1 MLKYLNK
8 CSYEINVYRQR
19 RIRNIPAP
27 IILRSG
33 DRVIPGRNMVP
44 YRLKVNQDGI
54 IVWRMSEWK
63 DIFEE
68 CVCLRRNRRSPRTWN
83 GLKVSRRICLITL
96 KSKSITESNLELVVR
111 KLHFA
116 SIRIRCS
123 FRSTTLMHERGFS
136 QTTDRFCDSL
146 QSHSM
151 DDFGSGIFV
160 ILTLPSLIVG
170 DGGTTNAEPIL
181 WDDEVHCTSRT
192 IQFVQFAVMVE
203 FVFCLFPS
211 FELN

>member
-116 SIRIRCS
+116 SIRVRC
-123 FRSTTLMHERGFS
+123 L
-136 QTTDRFCDSL
+136 
-146 QSHSM
+146 M

-170 DGGTTNAEPIL
+170 DGGTTNAEPINASRNGL
-181 WDDEVHCTSRT
+181 WDDEVYRTSRM

-211 FELN
+211 FALN